1 MYDNLFV
8 LRDSQTNHSKVITS
22 QMPKC
27 HFGNGDND
35 SDNNDNDEIDNIDV
49 WRTPN
54 NNIRLCLKLVYEFDS
69 CIHISPIHT
78 DTHTHLLTK

>member
-1 MYDNLFV
+1 
-8 LRDSQTNHSKVITS
+8 
-22 QMPKC
+22 MPKC

-78 DTHTHLLTK
+78 DTHTLTHKIIIFIDVECILRIEHSTDHR